1 MIKEARMNEMSRC
14 NSEHMVERSGISL
27 CPMAKVSKRGLA
39 KEATSLRQ
47 RRNKG
52 TYDKGTNK
60 I

>member
-1 MIKEARMNEMSRC
+1 MNEMSRC
-14 NSEHMVERSGISL
+14 DSEHMVKRSGISL
-27 CPMAKVSKRGLA
+27 CPMAKASKRGLA

-60 I
+60 T